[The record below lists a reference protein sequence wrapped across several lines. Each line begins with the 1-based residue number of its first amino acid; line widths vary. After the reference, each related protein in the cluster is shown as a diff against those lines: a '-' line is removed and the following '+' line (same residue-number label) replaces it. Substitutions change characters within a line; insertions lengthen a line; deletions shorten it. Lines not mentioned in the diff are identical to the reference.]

1 QYDDSSSSSS
11 SSSNSTSVRDSGTY
25 SVSMASI
32 ASSICHT
39 GSSGENYGKIMFCTN
54 IDLITSL
61 GFSKYVRSLHICLDE
76 TRFIE
81 PFVELMPALFGFGVH
96 SWTNVRYL
104 WLNLYQSILED
115 SMDLDA
121 AIDSGK
127 KTVIS
132 RMGKMIVEEMPH
144 VNMLRFDSDGEPA
157 ELGNEIKTS
166 LLDNYAHNLKYYS
179 TGYPVAHNFRRFSS
193 EMTHLEIRINSE
205 STPLLPRINA
215 GCLQKLVLDDVP
227 SYFNWQCFEPET
239 SSQLHH
245 APGLIRFADLQV
257 FELYFSGMLEETH
270 LQRIST
276 MDTDAAVTHAA
287 AAAAAAAQ
295 YRVEFPKLHTLS
307 VTNYPPDAAM
317 SLVAEYPEHMRQLTL
332 RFSFIPPSVFIRS
345 NIKQVTS
352 LDITLYYAQLD
363 HPESFYALTNHLF
376 GPSVEIEKNATLLM
390 SYSEFQMH
398 LRSVHWPNLTIIRL
412 MSQVEYATMEQ
423 LVRKMPRLEKLVIYE
438 LLFDQQQTLEISS
451 SESCAGHLV
460 CTPWNTAAVKYLD
473 ILSLAYVSRPDVV
486 KSCIRRFLLHVPS
499 LRSLHI
505 NGCEAIGLNELVD
518 LVKPQYPHLQKLV
531 LSG

>member
-1 QYDDSSSSSS
+1 M
-11 SSSNSTSVRDSGTY
+11 TAAIV
-25 SVSMASI
+25 VV
-32 ASSICHT
+32 
-39 GSSGENYGKIMFCTN
+39 
-54 IDLITSL
+54 
-61 GFSKYVRSLHICLDE
+61 KYVRSLHICLDE

-81 PFVELMPALFGFGVH
+81 PFVELMPELFEFGVH
-96 SWTNVRYL
+96 PWTNVRYL

-115 SMDLDA
+115 SMGLGTG
-121 AIDSGK
+121 IDNEK
-127 KTVIS
+127 KIIIS
-132 RMGKMIVEEMPH
+132 RMGKMIVEEMPN

-157 ELGNEIKTS
+157 ELGNEIKNS

-179 TGYPVAHNFRRFSS
+179 TGYPVAHNFERFSS

-215 GCLQKLVLDDVP
+215 ECLQKLVLDDVP
-227 SYFNWQCFEPET
+227 SYFSWQCFEPET
-239 SSQLHH
+239 SSSSQHH
-245 APGLIRFADLQV
+245 HTPGLIRFTNLQV
-257 FELYFSGMLEETH
+257 FELYFSSMLEETH
-270 LQRIST
+270 LQRISM
-276 MDTDAAVTHAA
+276 MDTAAVMTH
-287 AAAAAAAQ
+287 AAAAQ

-332 RFSFIPPSVFIRS
+332 RYSFIPPSVFIRS
-345 NIKQVTS
+345 NIKQVKS

-376 GPSVEIEKNATLLM
+376 GPSVEVEKNSTLLM
-390 SYSEFQMH
+390 SYSGFQMH
-398 LRSVHWPNLTIIRL
+398 FRYVHWPNLTIIRL

-438 LLFDQQQTLEISS
+438 LIFDHQQTLEISS
-451 SESCAGHLV
+451 NESCAGHLV
-460 CTPWNTAAVKYLD
+460 YAPWNTAAVKYLD

-486 KSCIRRFLLHVPS
+486 KSCIGRFLLHVPS

-505 NGCEAIGLNELVD
+505 NGCEAIGLKEFVD
-518 LVKPQYPHLQKLV
+518 LVKPQYPHLQKLM